1 MSPLITGLNTI
12 KHLAAERRDEF
23 EVMRYTLEAMYD
35 EPNAPDDAEID
46 RRVDAI
52 AAPIIAAIDCTQCAN
67 CCRALLVSLVP
78 DDADRLSAAVDIP
91 IDQVIERYVDLERGE
106 EVSEWGVF
114 KERPCVFLKG
124 NLCSIYAHRPDSCRL
139 YPQFTPDFRW
149 TLEHTIAGTSY
160 CPIIY
165 NVVSQLCEVVDEW

>member
-1 MSPLITGLNTI
+1 MNPLITDLDAI
-12 KHLAAERRDEF
+12 KRLSAERRDEF

-46 RRVDAI
+46 RRVEAI

-78 DDADRLSAAVDIP
+78 KDADRLAEAVEIP
-91 IDQVIERYVDLERGE
+91 VASVIERYVDLERGA
-106 EVSEWGVF
+106 EVEEWGVF
-114 KERPCVFLKG
+114 RDRPCAFLKG
-124 NLCSIYAHRPDSCRL
+124 NLCSIYTHRPGSCRL

-149 TLEHTIAGTSY
+149 TLEHTIAGTGF

-165 NVVSQLCEVVDEW
+165 NVVSQLCAEVDGW